1 MRNHLMWPGDLG
13 DTNVRLM
20 QVQFFIKKI
29 EWGEKKSKE
38 TFKLEHNE
46 SKLEIRLQHI
56 VEQERLWLP
65 LMLLTV

>member
-13 DTNVRLM
+13 NTNVRLM
-20 QVQFFIKKI
+20 QVQFFIKKKI
-29 EWGEKKSKE
+29 EWGGKKSKE

-46 SKLEIRLQHI
+46 SKLEIRLRHI
-56 VEQERLWLP
+56 QQERPWLP